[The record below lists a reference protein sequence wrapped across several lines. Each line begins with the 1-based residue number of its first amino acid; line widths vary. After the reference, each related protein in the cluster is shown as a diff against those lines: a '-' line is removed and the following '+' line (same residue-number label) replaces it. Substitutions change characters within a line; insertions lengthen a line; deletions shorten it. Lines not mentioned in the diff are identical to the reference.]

1 MKPSRQM
8 NPPFDRLRFC
18 ISILFAQTT
27 FRLSIDSKLPI
38 VAYATAFDHF
48 AMACQFLLLSIIL
61 GGSAELETMDISW
74 FQEPKWPK
82 CIEND

>member
-1 MKPSRQM
+1 M

-48 AMACQFLLLSIIL
+48 VPCSGAVRVLRRGVSCMEQGRS
-61 GGSAELETMDISW
+61 
-74 FQEPKWPK
+74 
-82 CIEND
+82 